1 MTVVLSKFKTH
12 STTQKNRLVA
22 ILLTVVL
29 LASLLIACALFMT
42 NSNSSSPND
51 GVMHVKNEKELIN
64 AINKAK
70 KATTITLDNDI
81 TLTTTLTISNGK
93 KITLLSD
100 NTEKNFKLIG
110 DVNDYSTISVDGG
123 GVLRLDGIIVTHHDK
138 RMKISYM
145 VFRLNNF
152 YR

>member
-70 KATTITLDNDI
+70 KPQPSHLTTILP
-81 TLTTTLTISNGK
+81 
-93 KITLLSD
+93 
-100 NTEKNFKLIG
+100 
-110 DVNDYSTISVDGG
+110 
-123 GVLRLDGIIVTHHDK
+123 
-138 RMKISYM
+138 
-145 VFRLNNF
+145 
-152 YR
+152 